1 MTNSLVKKLTITILV
16 IVLLVAC
23 LSIFAACN
31 IDFDDI
37 EVTFKD
43 MKGREFTLKPADVQ
57 KVVCVGAGAL
67 RLYTYVG
74 DMSKL
79 YAVEEI
85 ECSRTGFV
93 SVRPYQIAYENE
105 FKAIIEAGR
114 TAGPGGPQAQ
124 VLQTEIL
131 AQLEPDVVFSCLTLE
146 TSVIEDAEKAIGCPI
161 VTLAYGKEK
170 AFSSELKSSL
180 GIISLVCGTEARAA
194 EVVVAMEALEADIK
208 AKAKDKT
215 SATVYLGCNSNW
227 GKKGFLSTSKQYP
240 IFTISGIKNVMDED
254 GKTISGAGMADL
266 EQVVTSDTTKIIL
279 DAGGLSIFEHDYKE
293 TGSELPATLATMTA
307 FAGKEV
313 YLMMPNNAYDANVE
327 MYFINAYYALS
338 VAYGIEIDMPTQAK
352 EILDLFY
359 GEGKVTYDDVKMYGG
374 YQKLN
379 LPDVWPTNA

>member
-1 MTNSLVKKLTITILV
+1 MKNSVVKKLTITILV

-85 ECSRTGFV
+85 EGSRTGFV
-93 SVRPYQIAYENE
+93 SVRPYQIAYENQ
-105 FKAIIEAGR
+105 FKALIAEGK
-114 TAGPGGPQAQ
+114 TAGAGGPQAQ

-170 AFSSELKSSL
+170 AFSNELKESL

-227 GKKGFLSTSKQYP
+227 GKKGFLSTSKNYP
-240 IFTISGIKNVMDED
+240 IFTISGIKNVMDET
-254 GKTISGAGMADL
+254 GMAISDAGMANL

-279 DAGGLSIFEHDYKE
+279 DAGGLSIFKADYTD
-293 TGSELPATLATMTA
+293 TGSTLPATLATMTA

-338 VAYGIEIDMPTQAK
+338 VAYGVAIDMPTQAN
-352 EILDLFY
+352 EILEIFY

-379 LPDVWPTNA
+379 LPDVWPEA

>member
-1 MTNSLVKKLTITILV
+1 MKNSVVRKLSVAILV
-16 IVLLVAC
+16 IVMFAAC
-23 LSIFAACN
+23 LSIFTACN
-31 IDFDDI
+31 FEDI

-43 MKGREFTLKPADVQ
+43 MKGREFSITPSEVNKI
-57 KVVCVGAGAL
+57 VCVGAGAL

-85 ECSRTGFV
+85 EGSRTGFV

-227 GKKGFLSTSKQYP
+227 GKKGFLSTSKQYS